1 MNGRHAP
8 DHLARHHGAG
18 ESFNDVFYRQ
28 IRRTPWW
35 AISIAFHGVIFFL
48 MFSMTMG
55 GSDGL
60 DSSLMNAVVTEYEE
74 LPIEEELPPE
84 IMDQPP
90 PEVTEEAIPDP
101 TPDDVISEKPVD
113 EPDDQPFNLTKNDN
127 RNQGDSPFDGVATN
141 SEIGIGGGAGSGGPR
156 GFGRRGFSIQGST
169 KRGQKAVLGGLE
181 WLSNHQSREGMWDCD
196 NFSVN
201 CKGAPC
207 GDHGHAFYDSGVS
220 GLALLAFL
228 GAGET
233 HRHGRYRKTVARGL
247 RYLKQIQDPE
257 GCFGPRTDGH
267 YIYNHA
273 IAALAM
279 TEAYA
284 LTGSPLFKQSAQNA
298 IDFIHKAQ
306 NPYLAWRYGVR
317 PRDNDS
323 SVTGW
328 MVMALKS
335 AKMAGLRVADD
346 AFDGARAWIEKA
358 TEPEYGRVGY
368 TARGTGPARPESSL
382 DKWPAERSESL
393 TAVGVLSRIFM
404 GEDPAKSEAI
414 QKGTDLM
421 MKALPVWD
429 EESGGIDMYYWYY
442 GTLAVFQVS
451 GDPWKKWLKAM
462 EPAILE
468 HQRTEGCAKGSWDPV
483 GPWGSEGGRVYST
496 ALMVMCMEVYYR
508 YDLVFGG
515 AAGGKRGRGK

>member
-1 MNGRHAP
+1 MNGRHTP
-8 DHLARHHGAG
+8 DHIARYHGAG
-18 ESFNDVFYRQ
+18 PSFNDVLYRQ
-28 IRRTPWW
+28 VRRTPWW
-35 AISIAFHGVIFFL
+35 AISLAFHGVLVFL
-48 MFSMTMG
+48 MFQMAMG
-55 GSDGL
+55 EENGL
-60 DSSLMNAVVTEYEE
+60 QRGLVQAVVDDYEE

-90 PEVTEEAIPDP
+90 RDVDETFVDP
-101 TPDDVISEKPVD
+101 TVDDVTTDEPVEDPDDE
-113 EPDDQPFNLTKNDN
+113 PFNLANQDGNT
-127 RNQGDSPFDGVATN
+127 QGDSPFDGVSNN
-141 SEIGIGGGAGSGGPR
+141 SQIGIGGGAGSGGPR
-156 GFGRRGFSIQGST
+156 GFGRRSLNAGGT
-169 KRGQKAVLGGLE
+169 GKTQKAAVLGGLE
-181 WLSNHQSREGMWDCD
+181 WLKNHQSRGGMWDCD
-196 NFSVN
+196 NFCAN
-201 CKGAPC
+201 CKGTQCDGP
-207 GDHGHAFYDSGVS
+207 GHGLYDPGVS

-233 HRHGRYRKTVARGL
+233 HRHGRYKKTVSRGL

-257 GCFGPRTDGH
+257 GCFGARTDGH
-267 YIYNHA
+267 FIYNHA

-335 AKMAGLRVADD
+335 AKMANLRVADD

-368 TARGTGPARPESSL
+368 TARGTGPARPERNG
-382 DKWPAERSESL
+382 DKWPADRSESL

-404 GEDPAKSEAI
+404 GENPRTSEAI

-429 EESGGIDMYYWYY
+429 EASGGIDMYYWYY
-442 GTLAVFQVS
+442 GTLAVYQVT
-451 GDPWKKWLKAM
+451 GDPWKKWVKSM
-462 EPAILE
+462 EPAIIE
-468 HQRTEGCAKGSWDPV
+468 HQRKDGCAKGSWDPV

-508 YDLVFGG
+508 YDLVFGSG
-515 AAGGKRGRGK
+515 HQRKKPRK